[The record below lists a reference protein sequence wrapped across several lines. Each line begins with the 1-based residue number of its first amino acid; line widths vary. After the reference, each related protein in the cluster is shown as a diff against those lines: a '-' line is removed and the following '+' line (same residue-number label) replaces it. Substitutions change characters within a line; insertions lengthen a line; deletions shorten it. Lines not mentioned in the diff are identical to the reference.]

1 MNCYLC
7 KAASRESLRRGPC
20 IRAASGNEGEMR
32 IVVTLLI
39 CVLVALLGQAK
50 ANELGISQAWQAVA
64 GFVTGFVIAQA
75 VRAIYEE

>member
-1 MNCYLC
+1 
-7 KAASRESLRRGPC
+7 
-20 IRAASGNEGEMR
+20 MR

-64 GFVTGFVIAQA
+64 GIVTGFVIAQA